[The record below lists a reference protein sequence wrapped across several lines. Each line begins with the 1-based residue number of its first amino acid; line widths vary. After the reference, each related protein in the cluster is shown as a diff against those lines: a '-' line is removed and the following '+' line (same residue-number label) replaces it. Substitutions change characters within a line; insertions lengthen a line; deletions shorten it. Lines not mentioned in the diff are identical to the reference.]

1 MSMKVEQWQWS
12 DAGGW
17 DARPFSG
24 TLGASAQ
31 LVLVFGGAKL
41 VSAQECVAK
50 AHRAF
55 PNARVFGCST
65 GGEIHGTGVRDGTL
79 AITAITF
86 DHSHVAT
93 ARAPI
98 EGVDGSFAAGERLV
112 RALDSRS
119 LRHVFVLSEGL
130 RVNGSDLVSG
140 IHAALPPGVS
150 ASGGFAADGNSLQE
164 THVWCDGEPEQAA
177 AIALGFYGE
186 RLRFGL
192 SVTEGWRPFGP
203 DP

>member
-65 GGEIHGTGVRDGTL
+65 GGEIHGHGSSRWDAGDHGDHVRSQPCG
-79 AITAITF
+79 
-86 DHSHVAT
+86 H
-93 ARAPI
+93 RA
-98 EGVDGSFAAGERLV
+98 GA
-112 RALDSRS
+112 
-119 LRHVFVLSEGL
+119 H
-130 RVNGSDLVSG
+130 
-140 IHAALPPGVS
+140 
-150 ASGGFAADGNSLQE
+150 
-164 THVWCDGEPEQAA
+164 
-177 AIALGFYGE
+177 
-186 RLRFGL
+186 
-192 SVTEGWRPFGP
+192 
-203 DP
+203 